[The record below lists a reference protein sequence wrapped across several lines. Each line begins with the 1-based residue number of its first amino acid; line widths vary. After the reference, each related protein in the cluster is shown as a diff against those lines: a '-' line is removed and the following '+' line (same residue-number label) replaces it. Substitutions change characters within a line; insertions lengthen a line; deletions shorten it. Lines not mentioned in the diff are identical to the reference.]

1 MSDSG
6 VVPVSGFLWP
16 LCLGG
21 LIMDVCSYLMG
32 WWGSRAHLDCVCLA
46 SEVGAYLVAGGL
58 YVGMPGVFWRV
69 RVCL

>member
-1 MSDSG
+1 MS
-6 VVPVSGFLWP
+6 VVISWA
-16 LCLGG
+16 GG
-21 LIMDVCSYLMG
+21 
-32 WWGSRAHLDCVCLA
+32 GSRAHLDCVCLA

>member
-1 MSDSG
+1 VSDSG

-46 SEVGAYLVAGGL
+46 GGRVL
-58 YVGMPGVFWRV
+58 TGGVVFRV
-69 RVCL
+69 